1 MRLEKLP
8 APRQNCLMKGHMS
21 MVLLALKQES
31 STTNYTNRIIEQL
44 TKISS
49 IEQKLPLLRHM
60 AGTLEYICENVD
72 YLDYGGLSLIGN
84 IFYSHFLSIAS
95 NEVS

>member
-1 MRLEKLP
+1 
-8 APRQNCLMKGHMS
+8 

-31 STTNYTNRIIEQL
+31 NTTNYTNRIIEQL

-60 AGTLEYICENVD
+60 AGTLEHICENVD
-72 YLDYGGLSLIGN
+72 YLDRGGLSLIGN
-84 IFYSHFLSIAS
+84 ILFSYFLSNGT
-95 NEVS
+95 NEMSQ